1 MNRFFSCSFLGALG
15 VLLVGTTATQAV
27 QIIGLT
33 NNPGAAQGVVVF
45 DSAAPGT
52 ILSSASLTGLAS
64 GESLLSI
71 DKRPV
76 GGAIYGLS
84 SASKMYT
91 INVATGALTQVGSGF
106 TTPLSGTSFGFDFN
120 PTIDRIRIVSD
131 ADQNIVAHPLTG
143 AANVASP
150 TPVAVFY
157 PASDANVG
165 ANPNVVHHAYD
176 RNFVGGV
183 TSQLRAI
190 DTNLDILVTQA
201 NNAGTLGTI
210 GPLGINATDVGG
222 FDIGAGGGAFA
233 AFNAG
238 GATSTLYRIN
248 LTTGAATSIG
258 SIPAVIAGITLIPE
272 PSAIAIGLLALSG
285 LWLRRR

>member
-1 MNRFFSCSFLGALG
+1 MNRFFSRYFFGALG
-15 VLLVGTTATQAV
+15 VFLAGTTATQAV

-33 NNPGAAQGVVVF
+33 NNPGAAQGVVIF

-52 ILSSASLTGLAS
+52 ILSSASLTGLAQ

-71 DKRPV
+71 DKRPA

-84 SASKMYT
+84 SASKLYT
-91 INVATGALTQVGSGF
+91 INTTTGALSQVGTGF

-143 AANVASP
+143 NANVATT
-150 TPVAVFY
+150 TPVFY
-157 PASDANVG
+157 AAGDPNVG

-222 FDIGAGGGAFA
+222 FDVGAGGGAFA

-258 SIPAVIAGITLIPE
+258 TIPAVIAGITLIPE
-272 PSAIAIGLLALSG
+272 PSTIAIGLLALGG

>member
-1 MNRFFSCSFLGALG
+1 MNRIRLKNLAV
-15 VLLVGTTATQAV
+15 VLAVVLAGTTAAEAV

-71 DKRPV
+71 DARPA

-84 SASKMYT
+84 SASKLYT
-91 INVATGALTQVGSGF
+91 INVATGALSQVGAGF
-106 TTPLSGTSFGFDFN
+106 TTPLSGTTFGFDFN
-120 PTIDRIRIVSD
+120 PTIDRIRIVSN
-131 ADQNIVAHPLTG
+131 ADQNIVAHPITG
-143 AANVASP
+143 AANVATT
-150 TPVAVFY
+150 TPVFY
-157 PASDANVG
+157 PAGDANAN

-210 GPLGINATDVGG
+210 GSLGVDATEVGG

-248 LTTGAATSIG
+248 LATGAATSIG
-258 SIPAVIAGITLIPE
+258 SIPAVIAGITVVPE
-272 PSAIAIGLLALSG
+272 PSTIAIGLLALGG
-285 LWLRRR
+285 LGIRRR

>member
-1 MNRFFSCSFLGALG
+1 MNRIQSSRFGLVLALFLT
-15 VLLVGTTATQAV
+15 GTSATQAV

-33 NNPGAAQGVVVF
+33 NNPGAAQGVVIF

-71 DKRPV
+71 DARPA

-84 SASKMYT
+84 SASKLYT
-91 INVATGALTQVGSGF
+91 INTTTGALSQIGSGF
-106 TTPLSGTSFGFDFN
+106 TTPLSGTSVGFDFN

-131 ADQNIVAHPLTG
+131 ADQNIVGHPLTG
-143 AANVASP
+143 NANVASP

-157 PASDANVG
+157 AAGDPNVG

-222 FDIGAGGGAFA
+222 FDIGASGGSFA
-233 AFNAG
+233 AFNFG
-238 GATSTLYRIN
+238 GASSTLYRIN
-248 LTTGAATSIG
+248 LATGAATSIG
-258 SIPAVIAGITLIPE
+258 SIPAVIAGITVIPE
-272 PSAIAIGLLALSG
+272 PSAIAIGFLAIGG
-285 LWLRRR
+285 LWPRRR